1 MTRQVVMEQDRGNR
15 HSTTD
20 FWPRTTQ
27 VEAVCFRSAA
37 AAVMPVLRALKTP
50 IAAMSRCQM
59 HACSEQNSQ
68 PMTPCRINMQLIT
81 TSIPLL
87 PLHESK
93 SGASSHHLVHE
104 PTTSPCQP

>member
-1 MTRQVVMEQDRGNR
+1 MFPLSGSCG
-15 HSTTD
+15 H
-20 FWPRTTQ
+20 
-27 VEAVCFRSAA
+27 VCSAFA
-37 AAVMPVLRALKTP
+37 LRKP

-68 PMTPCRINMQLIT
+68 SMAPCRMNMQLIT

-87 PLHESK
+87 RLHESK

-104 PTTSPCQP
+104 PTMNPCQA